1 VLVKRVGRA
10 RLVPFGPSGD
20 RLPARFAAAA
30 DYTERPLRVL
40 LDMSFDGTDR
50 VKVDAVMVKRTDG
63 QSVTP
68 EDMTALQ
75 LAQVVRSVVE
85 EATERGSGV
94 FRRMEIIGPERTDSP
109 SDEELRLLA
118 RMYWYEYVSWGAPRQ
133 AVMRG
138 FHVPRSTANRWIRK
152 ARELYEL
159 PGPHAEG
166 D

>member
-1 VLVKRVGRA
+1 MVS
-10 RLVPFGPSGD
+10 FGPSDD
-20 RLPARFAAAA
+20 RLPARFAAVA
-30 DYTERPLRVL
+30 DYTARPLRVV

-85 EATERGSGV
+85 EATERGPGV
-94 FRRMEIIGPERTDSP
+94 FRRGEIFGPERTDGP

-118 RMYWYEYVSWGAPRQ
+118 RMYWYEYVSWGTPRQ
-133 AVMRG
+133 AVMSG
-138 FHVPRSTANRWIRK
+138 FNVPRSTANRWIRK
-152 ARELYEL
+152 ARDRYGL

>member
-1 VLVKRVGRA
+1 MVS
-10 RLVPFGPSGD
+10 FGPSDD
-20 RLPARFAAAA
+20 RLPARFAAVA
-30 DYTERPLRVL
+30 DYTGRPLRVL
-40 LDMSFDGTDR
+40 LEMSFDGTDR

-94 FRRMEIIGPERTDSP
+94 FRRMEIIGPERTDGP

-118 RMYWYEYVSWGAPRQ
+118 RMYWYEYVSWGKPRQ
-133 AVMRG
+133 AIMLG
-138 FHVPRSTANRWIRK
+138 FHVPRSTANRWIRR
-152 ARELYEL
+152 ARDRYGL
-159 PGPHAEG
+159 PGPHSDEG